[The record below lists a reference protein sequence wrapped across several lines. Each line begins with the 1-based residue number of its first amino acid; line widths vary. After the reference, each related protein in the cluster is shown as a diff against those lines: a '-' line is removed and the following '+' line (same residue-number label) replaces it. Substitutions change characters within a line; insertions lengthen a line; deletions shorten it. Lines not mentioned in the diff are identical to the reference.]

1 MWFGAALLWIIVLA
15 LTIWTARKPERLHLA
30 AAGIAVNQFI
40 RILPRL
46 ALALLTAGFLGQLL
60 PGELIGSLIGAES
73 GAKGILIASLAGGF
87 TPGGPIISFPIVV
100 VLREAGAGVPQ
111 LVAFLTAWSVFA
123 IHRVLI
129 YKSTLMGWRFS
140 GMRLLASLALPPIA
154 GFSAEAIVWM
164 LGAPAAMN

>member
-1 MWFGAALLWIIVLA
+1 VWFGAALLWMIVLG

-73 GAKGILIASLAGGF
+73 GAKGILIASVAGGF

-129 YKSTLMGWRFS
+129 YESTIMGWRFS
-140 GMRLLASLALPPIA
+140 GMRLFASLTLPPIA
-154 GFSAEAIVWM
+154 GFAAELIGWM
-164 LGAPAAMN
+164 LGSPAALN

>member
-1 MWFGAALLWIIVLA
+1 MPSHQTDHVVDLLEHTPSACNLILLSGA
-15 LTIWTARKPERLHLA
+15 ARKPERLHLA

-73 GAKGILIASLAGGF
+73 GTKGILIASLAGGF

-100 VLREAGAGVPQ
+100 VLREAGAGTIHP
-111 LVAFLTAWSVFA
+111 FA
-123 IHRVLI
+123 
-129 YKSTLMGWRFS
+129 
-140 GMRLLASLALPPIA
+140 LA
-154 GFSAEAIVWM
+154 E
-164 LGAPAAMN
+164 LGGAD